1 MQSIQ
6 SKAMQKQKQ
15 LLILFVVM
23 VFSGTGFSQSNY
35 SLQKA
40 LQTARSNNPVL
51 KNQSYTINIAES
63 DAVTAKMRPNLTLGF
78 NYIGVLGQQYQVAN
92 TGTLNGANTQA
103 NFQLGKVF
111 QLPGMRKNKIDL
123 ANQNTDLAHKNY
135 AETER
140 NLYQDVAL
148 KWLDVWT
155 SQKQLEIVEK
165 AKNNLDSLVI
175 INKVRLKNQVIT
187 ETDFN
192 RTQLLA
198 NQYGLQ
204 IKSSE
209 QNYRNELTELKYLLG
224 STEEITVD
232 SKDGF
237 NFIVPS
243 SLNDFL
249 NEAMEKR
256 TDVQAAKSLIDAAD
270 TNIKLQRSMAY
281 PQPELGVIYNPQN
294 AIPYAGVY
302 GTVDIPIFSR
312 NQGEIKKSKYL
323 KLQAE
328 QGLEITHAQIQTE
341 ITNAYHSYQTEKENV
356 RNFDTLLPQ
365 SEAILKSVRYSYL
378 RGGTTIIDFLEA
390 QRSWLETQQQYYDTM
405 QHYRESYI
413 KLLYTSGLINQIAQ

>member
-341 ITNAYHSYQTEKENV
+341 ISNAYHSYQTEKENV
-356 RNFDTLLPQ
+356 LNFDTLLPQ

>member
-302 GTVDIPIFSR
+302 GTIDIPIFSR

-356 RNFDTLLPQ
+356 RNFDILLPQ

>member
-1 MQSIQ
+1 
-6 SKAMQKQKQ
+6 MQKQKQ

-175 INKVRLKNQVIT
+175 INKVRLKNEVIT

-237 NFIVPS
+237 NFIVLS

-341 ITNAYHSYQTEKENV
+341 ITNAYQTYQTEKENV
-356 RNFDTLLPQ
+356 RNFDVLLPQ

>member
-224 STEEITVD
+224 STEDITVD

-294 AIPYAGVY
+294 TIPYAGVY

-356 RNFDTLLPQ
+356 RNFDILLPQ